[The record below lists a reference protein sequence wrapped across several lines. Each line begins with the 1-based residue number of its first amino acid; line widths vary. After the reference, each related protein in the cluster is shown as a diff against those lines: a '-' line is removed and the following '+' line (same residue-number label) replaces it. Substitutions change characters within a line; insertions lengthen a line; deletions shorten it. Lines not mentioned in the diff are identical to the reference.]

1 MGKSTFVNADNCI
14 FLFDNHV
21 ILFTTSHFFVVLLYI
36 HLYNITVTPKCV
48 RKRIFMRGWEFK
60 GTHIPLELV
69 EKPDP
74 VVKPGYVK
82 IKTLAGGLC
91 HSDVSALEHESWM
104 PSFNVPVIMGHEVA
118 GEIIEFGQG
127 TENQGFQ
134 LGDIVAVC
142 PTTSK
147 DGTVN
152 GYTRD
157 GGYGTMSIHPIE
169 TLVKVPEGV
178 TAAQAAAST
187 DAGMTSYH
195 AVVVTGGV
203 KAGMKV
209 GIIGVGGL
217 GQVAVRIAVVKGCEV
232 YVATRKKE
240 AQQLALSLGAKEV
253 SANILDFADKNLDV
267 IIDFAGAGKTTS
279 DAIEAVGYGGK
290 VVIVG
295 MASDYTEINTMSM
308 IMKKLTFVGSNGGD
322 NSDIAACLDLMA
334 KGQLDP
340 IIQTIDFSQIGEGID
355 LLTNG
360 HVNGRIVAVYKE
372 EDYK

>member
-1 MGKSTFVNADNCI
+1 
-14 FLFDNHV
+14 
-21 ILFTTSHFFVVLLYI
+21 
-36 HLYNITVTPKCV
+36 
-48 RKRIFMRGWEFK
+48 MRGWEFK

-104 PSFNVPVIMGHEVA
+104 PSFNIPVIMGHEVA
-118 GEIIEFGQG
+118 GEIIEFGEG
-127 TENQGFQ
+127 TENQGFKI
-134 LGDIVAVC
+134 GDVVAVC

-169 TLVKVPEGV
+169 TLVKVPDGV
-178 TAAQAAAST
+178 SVAQAAAST

-253 SANILDFADKNLDV
+253 SASILDFADKNLDV

-279 DAIEAVGYGGK
+279 DAIEAVGFGGK

-322 NSDIAACLDLMA
+322 NSDIAACLELMA
-334 KGQLDP
+334 KGELDP

>member
-1 MGKSTFVNADNCI
+1 
-14 FLFDNHV
+14 
-21 ILFTTSHFFVVLLYI
+21 
-36 HLYNITVTPKCV
+36 
-48 RKRIFMRGWEFK
+48 MRGWEFK
-60 GTHIPLELV
+60 ATHIPLELV

-82 IKTLAGGLC
+82 LKTLAGGLC

-104 PSFNVPVIMGHEVA
+104 PSFNAPVIMGHELC
-118 GEIIEFGQG
+118 GEIIEFGEG
-127 TENQGFQ
+127 TENEGFK

-157 GGYGTMSIHPIE
+157 GGYGTMSIHPVE
-169 TLVKVPEGV
+169 TLVKVPAGV
-178 TAAQAAAST
+178 TPAQAAAST

-195 AVVVTGGV
+195 AVVVTGGI
-203 KAGMKV
+203 KPGMKV

-240 AQQLALSLGAKEV
+240 AQELAMSLGATAV
-253 SANILDFADKNLDV
+253 AANIKEFTDKNLDV
-267 IIDFAGAGKTTS
+267 IVDFAGGGQTTT
-279 DAIEAVGYGGK
+279 DAIEAVGFGGK

-295 MASDYTEINTMSM
+295 MANDYAQINTMSM
-308 IMKKLTFVGSNGGD
+308 IMKKLSFVGSNGGD
-322 NSDIAACLDLMA
+322 NQDIADCLELMA
-334 KGQLDP
+334 TGELDP
-340 IIQTIDFSQIGEGID
+340 IINVIDFEQIGEGID
-355 LLTNG
+355 MLTNG
-360 HVNGRIVAVYKE
+360 AVKGRLVAVYQEK
-372 EDYK
+372 DY